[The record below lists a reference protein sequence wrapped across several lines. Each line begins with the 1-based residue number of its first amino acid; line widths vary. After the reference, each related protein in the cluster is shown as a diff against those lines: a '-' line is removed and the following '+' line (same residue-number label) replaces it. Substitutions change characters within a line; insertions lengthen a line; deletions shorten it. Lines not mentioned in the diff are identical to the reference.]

1 MSFLIG
7 RQRPGE
13 KDLLTGGSS
22 RKGILGFRMPRMH
35 FLEWMTGRAKPLSR
49 MTRSELRRQEIL
61 LDKDRTQLLNRIT
74 KLGREKQE
82 LFERGSV
89 EKAPEVRRTLAQ
101 EFELKTT
108 EQLMLG
114 RQLNIRSKEMLTV
127 SRLRMLRENADRA
140 GQSNRLGLISEGDI
154 LRLGKL
160 IETDAVKSEV
170 YMERLDEILSMGARV
185 DEGSATV
192 GESGRAVLDVWEK
205 MDTGAIHD
213 KAEGFEQADR
223 TVREKQAAPEV

>member
-1 MSFLIG
+1 MSFLTG
-7 RQRPGE
+7 PQRPGE
-13 KDLLTGGSS
+13 KDLLTGGSG
-22 RKGILGFRMPRMH
+22 RKGILGLRMPRVN

-49 MTRSELRRQEIL
+49 MTRSELRRQEIML
-61 LDKDRTQLLNRIT
+61 EKDRTQLLNRIT

-160 IETDAVKSEV
+160 IEMDAVKSEV

-185 DEGSATV
+185 DEGNATI
-192 GESGRAVLDVWEK
+192 GESGKAVLDVWEK
-205 MDTGAIHD
+205 MDNGVISD
-213 KAEGFEQADR
+213 KAEAFDEADR
-223 TVREKQAAPEV
+223 SVREKQAAPEV